1 MTTTPAPTPEEILA
15 ILIPVLVG
23 ANSARYAGIAAFVVL
38 SYDHF
43 LTFGDEVRAS
53 TVVWSRKLKCARA
66 GPIFLVWRV
75 VDIAN
80 TVFPGECAR
89 QVH

>member
-1 MTTTPAPTPEEILA
+1 MASTPTPDEIVA
-15 ILIPVLVG
+15 ILIPILVG

-43 LTFGDEVRAS
+43 LTFGDEVRAYDA
-53 TVVWSRKLKCARA
+53 VWSRNLKCARA

-75 VDIAN
+75 DDIAN
-80 TVFPGECAR
+80 TIFHGEHVW